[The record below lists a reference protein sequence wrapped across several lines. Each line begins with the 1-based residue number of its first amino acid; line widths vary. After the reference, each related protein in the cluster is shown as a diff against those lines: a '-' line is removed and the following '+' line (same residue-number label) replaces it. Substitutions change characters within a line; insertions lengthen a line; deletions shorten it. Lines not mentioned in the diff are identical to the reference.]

1 MNIIREESTDTVRF
15 TNFTNETNII
25 LLILIAYF
33 KDNKIPYIQTSNTI
47 LISRYEFDKLN
58 DDLLKILVK

>member
-25 LLILIAYF
+25 LLILIAFF

-47 LISRYEFDKLN
+47 LISRYEFDELN
-58 DDLLKILVK
+58 ETLLKVLLK

>member
-33 KDNKIPYIQTSNTI
+33 KDNKITYIQTSNTI

>member
-1 MNIIREESTDTVRF
+1 MNIIREESTDTVKF

-25 LLILIAYF
+25 LLILIAFF
-33 KDNKIPYIQTSNTI
+33 KDNKIPYLQTSNTI

-58 DDLLKILVK
+58 ENLLKVLLK